1 MMENNYMNKQT
12 LDYIALKP
20 LSDKFKEVCE
30 NISNDDIKNIIKD
43 EIREKV
49 KEELDGVEI
58 PLCDI
63 VEEWF
68 SSYKNTEW
76 VINTLKQSIS
86 NKLTNKETRW

>member
-1 MMENNYMNKQT
+1 MNKQT

-20 LSDKFKEVCE
+20 LSDKFKEVSK
-30 NISNDDIKNIIKD
+30 NISNDDIENIIKD

-68 SSYKNTEW
+68 SSDENTEW
-76 VINTLKQSIS
+76 VINTLKQSIN

>member
-1 MMENNYMNKQT
+1 MNKQT

-20 LSDKFKEVCE
+20 LSDKFKEVSK
-30 NISNDDIKNIIKD
+30 NISNDDIENIIKD

-58 PLCDI
+58 PLCVI

-68 SSYKNTEW
+68 SSDENTEW
-76 VINTLKQSIS
+76 VINTLKQSIN

>member
-1 MMENNYMNKQT
+1 MNKQT

-20 LSDKFKEVCE
+20 LSDKFKEVSK
-30 NISNDDIKNIIKD
+30 NISNDDIENIIKD

-49 KEELDGVEI
+49 KEDLDGVEI

-68 SSYKNTEW
+68 SSDENTEW
-76 VINTLKQSIS
+76 VINTLKQSIN

>member
-1 MMENNYMNKQT
+1 M
-12 LDYIALKP
+12 
-20 LSDKFKEVCE
+20 
-30 NISNDDIKNIIKD
+30 
-43 EIREKV
+43 

-76 VINTLKQSIS
+76 VINTLKQSIN